1 VPLVPGE
8 VVAFTVDLYALSH
21 VVPSGH
27 RLRVHVT
34 SSDFPQWDAN
44 PNTGAPFGAD
54 AEVVVAD
61 QVVFHDADRPSH
73 ILLPVIDPS

>member
-1 VPLVPGE
+1 VPGR
-8 VVAFTVDLYALSH
+8 VYAFTVELYALSH
-21 VVPSGH
+21 VVAAGN

-44 PNTGAPFGAD
+44 PNTGEAFGTA
-54 AEVVVAD
+54 AETVVAE

-73 ILLPVIDPS
+73 VVLPVVG